1 MFSLY
6 FGTQKISGVR
16 RTDETVCPGLIPSS
30 SAKEP
35 ALILNY
41 SLNCFPN
48 LLEQLPNEC
57 KGLWAGFAV
66 YSSGHRVFLEPSLSV
81 FA

>member
-1 MFSLY
+1 MAHRKVSV
-6 FGTQKISGVR
+6 VR
-16 RTDETVCPGLIPSS
+16 RTDESVCPGLIPLR

-41 SLNCFPN
+41 SLNRFPN
-48 LLEQLPNEC
+48 LLEQLPNER

-66 YSSGHRVFLEPSLSV
+66 YTSGHRVFLEPSLSV